1 MPVAARF
8 HTIRDR
14 VTHAVDKVFAEPVK
28 LSFLLDDEVDP
39 ERQAVE
45 IEAVLR
51 VGGGK
56 QISIDS
62 GRGQTWRTQIAVEK
76 AELHIVR
83 AHYQG
88 PMPKKGDRVRA
99 LSRPGEP
106 WFEVLRVDD
115 RSEAR
120 LILELGIV

>member
-8 HTIRDR
+8 HAVRDR
-14 VTHAVDKVFAEPVK
+14 VCGAVDRVFAEPVL
-28 LSFLLDDEVDP
+28 LSFLHENEIDP
-39 ERQAVE
+39 ARRAVE

-56 QISIDS
+56 QTSIGG
-62 GRGQTWRTQIAVEK
+62 GRGETWRTQLATEK
-76 AELHIVR
+76 AELHIDR
-83 AHYQG
+83 ARYSG
-88 PMPKKGDRVRA
+88 PLPKKGDRLCAR
-99 LSRPGEP
+99 SRPGEP

-115 RSEAR
+115 RSHVR